1 MTLRVWGVR
10 RAVIQPVLRTAGA
23 AALLLGCTGE
33 ALPDPRVAAQAYADA
48 AQRGDDAAIYG
59 MLSKEAQATYGREGT
74 KKLVKDAKAELAQS
88 GKSLASPSTQI
99 EARATVRF
107 TDGED
112 AVLAIEDGDFR
123 VTAALALPSGAR
135 TPAQALGE
143 LRAALARRS
152 YAALM
157 QVLSAETRAAVER
170 DLAAL
175 VQGLEHPDSLDIRV
189 DGDKASVT
197 LPGGHSVS
205 LEREEGVWRVED
217 FR

>member
-1 MTLRVWGVR
+1 MV
-10 RAVIQPVLRTAGA
+10 QPVLLWSSVAAVLVGCAG
-23 AALLLGCTGE
+23 E
-33 ALPDPRVAAQAYADA
+33 SLPDPRGAAQAYAEA
-48 AQRGDDAAIYG
+48 AQRGDDAAIYA
-59 MLSKEAQATYGREGT
+59 MLSSESQSTYGRAGT
-74 KKLVKDAKAELAQS
+74 KKLVKDAKAELAAS
-88 GKSLASPSTQI
+88 GKALASPSSQI

-175 VQGLEHPDSLDIRV
+175 VKGLEHPDSLDIRV
-189 DGDKASVT
+189 DGDKATVT

>member
-1 MTLRVWGVR
+1 MGR
-10 RAVIQPVLRTAGA
+10 P
-23 AALLLGCTGE
+23 ALLLLCGAAQLLGCSGE
-33 ALPDPRVAAQAYADA
+33 SLPDPRGAAEAYAEA
-48 AQRGDDAAIYG
+48 AQRGDDAAIYA
-59 MLSKEAQATYGREGT
+59 MLSREARASYGREGT
-74 KKLVKDAKAELAQS
+74 RKLVKDAKAELARS
-88 GKSLASPSTQI
+88 GKALGSPSTQI

-112 AVLAIEDGDFR
+112 AVLAVEDGDFR

-152 YAALM
+152 YSALM
-157 QVLSAETRAAVER
+157 QVLSAETRAAIER

-175 VQGLEHPDSLDIRV
+175 VKGLEHPDSLDIQV
-189 DGDKASVT
+189 DGDKAKVT
-197 LPGGHSVS
+197 LPGGHSIS